1 MDRVTNLLFT
11 PLWTAAVTVSA
22 VVVAKLRGQERFV
35 LEGERLWARGL
46 LKTWGVRV
54 ETEGLERVPAVGP
67 YIVMAN
73 HQSHA
78 DVPIL
83 FSCLPIIPAFLAK
96 EELGKIPFLSMALRA
111 GGHVLIARADRN
123 SAMRA
128 IKTAADEIR
137 GGKTLAIFPEGTR
150 GREDRLAPFKKGA
163 FLLAKKAQVPI
174 VPVGIVG
181 SRDIVP
187 RDSVLPRSG
196 SVRVIAGEPITAEE
210 IGKLDARALSDRVY
224 ERIASLLGWPT
235 EAPETTRSER
245 PSAAAS

>member
-11 PLWTAAVTVSA
+11 PFWTAGVTVSA
-22 VVVAKLRGQERFV
+22 VTVAKLRRQPRLV

-54 ETEGLERVPAVGP
+54 ETEGLERVPTSGP

-96 EELGKIPFLSMALRA
+96 EELGKIPFLAMALRA
-111 GGHVLIARADRN
+111 GGHVLIARADSG
-123 SAMRA
+123 SAIRA
-128 IKTAADEIR
+128 LKTAAEEIR
-137 GGKTLAIFPEGTR
+137 NGKTLAIFPEGTR

-174 VPVGIVG
+174 IPIGIVG
-181 SRDIVP
+181 SRAIVP

-196 SVRVIAGEPITAEE
+196 SVRVIAGDPIRPEE
-210 IGKLDARALSDRVY
+210 IRKLDAKALSDHVY

-235 EAPETTRSER
+235 TPPVQDGTA
-245 PSAAAS
+245 